1 MGNLADRFPNLFMAA
16 KVVALLVIVLLAL
29 VAMSLVLLIAV
40 AAYIILTG
48 GDATAAA
55 ETALS
60 ALMENAIVSS
70 LYMIVQNIVLVLI
83 AVLFVV
89 VVDGRRQ
96 ALKALGLG
104 WEKRSLADFA
114 RGIALNF
121 LFLLAVLLII
131 VLTGVASYE
140 GTGLSAYGLSS
151 VAVSLVAMAIGTLC
165 VGIGEETVF
174 RGYLQQNLTGRYGIA
189 AGLLVTSAIFALFHS
204 VTPFAKLGPLYLLGV
219 FTLSMLLGYLLWI
232 TKSLYAS
239 IGFHFF
245 QDFLALQ
252 VFNFTGEQTLGA
264 SPLFIFTKPEEIVVF
279 GIFLGSWDDLIG
291 IIICAIIICSL
302 YVYRVK
308 KQRSSNKDKMEGVH
322 PPQE

>member
-1 MGNLADRFPNLFMAA
+1 MSHIADRFPNLFMAA
-16 KVVALLVIVLLAL
+16 KIVALLVIVLVAL

-48 GDATAAA
+48 GDVSTAA

-60 ALMENAIVSS
+60 ALMNNAVVSGS
-70 LYMIVQNIVLVLI
+70 YMVVQNIILVLI

-89 VVDGRRQ
+89 VVDGKRP
-96 ALKALGLG
+96 ALRALGLG
-104 WEKRSLADFA
+104 WEKDSLANFV
-114 RGIALNF
+114 RGIAINV

-131 VLTGVASYE
+131 ISTGVATYE

-151 VAVSLVAMAIGTLC
+151 VTISLVAMAIGTLC

-189 AGLLVTSAIFALFHS
+189 AGLIVTSAIFALFHT
-204 VTPFAKLGPLYLLGV
+204 VTLFSKLGPLYIIGV
-219 FTLSMLLGYLLWI
+219 FTLSLLLGYLLVI

-264 SPLFIFTKPEEIVVF
+264 SPLFIFTKPAEIVVA
-279 GIFLGSWDDLIG
+279 GLFLGSWDDLIG
-291 IIICAIIICSL
+291 IIICAVIICIL
-302 YVYRVK
+302 YAYRRNNTK
-308 KQRSSNKDKMEGVH
+308 KQ
-322 PPQE
+322 

>member
-1 MGNLADRFPNLFMAA
+1 MGNLADRFPNLFMAI
-16 KVVALLVIVLLAL
+16 KVVALLVIVLLTL

-48 GDATAAA
+48 GDASAAA
-55 ETALS
+55 ELALS
-60 ALMENAIVSS
+60 ALMNNAVVSA
-70 LYMIVQNIVLVLI
+70 LYMVAQNIALVLI

-89 VVDGRRQ
+89 VVDGKRP

-104 WEKRSLADFA
+104 QEKGWLASFA
-114 RGIALNF
+114 RGIALNI

-131 VLTGVASYE
+131 VATGVAAYE
-140 GTGLSAYGLSS
+140 GTGFSAYGVSN

-165 VGIGEETVF
+165 VGIGEEVVF

-189 AGLLVTSAIFALFHS
+189 AGLVVTSAIFALFHS

-219 FTLSMLLGYLLWI
+219 FTLSMLLGYLLVI

-252 VFNFTGEQTLGA
+252 VFSFTGEQTLGA
-264 SPLFIFTKPEEIVVF
+264 SPIFIFTKPAEIVVS
-279 GIFLGSWDDLIG
+279 GIFMGSWDDLIG
-291 IIICAIIICSL
+291 IIICAVILCGL
-302 YVYRVK
+302 YAYR
-308 KQRSSNKDKMEGVH
+308 RSKANMR
-322 PPQE
+322 